1 MLNMAFLKELYKKV
15 NDLNERNIFFSVMK
29 YNWLLMHIHK
39 YSYQHIYHKQGRFY
53 QTPNEFNEQLRSG
66 SEYFNPKV
74 KPYSMS

>member
-15 NDLNERNIFFSVMK
+15 NDFNEHNIFFLVMK
-29 YNWLLMHIHK
+29 YNGYNK
-39 YSYQHIYHKQGRFY
+39 YSYQYIYDKQGRFY

-74 KPYSMS
+74 ESYSML